1 MPLGQGIVEVLR
13 AIPPRIEVTGHGPTV
28 RITAGSFDA
37 ALDYA
42 RECYGDPAVL
52 DCALRYRF
60 WPRVTLTVTTD
71 PGLAAAAPS
80 LEELRVR
87 LQQEEAGVRASRG
100 AHRAAPG
107 AHRAEPVAASVDP
120 FAAPAEPPGDSGE
133 QGEPGLS
140 TLEEIFAHQE
150 LQRQQRARIPTQR
163 GDAGHR

>member
-28 RITAGSFDA
+28 RVTAGSFDA

-52 DCALRYRF
+52 DCMLRYRF

-71 PGLAAAAPS
+71 PGLAAAAPP
-80 LEELRVR
+80 LEELRDR
-87 LQQEEAGVRASRG
+87 LQEQEAGVRASRG
-100 AHRAAPG
+100 AHRAVPG
-107 AHRAEPVAASVDP
+107 AHRAEPVPATPEEPVGGPAGPAA
-120 FAAPAEPPGDSGE
+120 AEPPR
-133 QGEPGLS
+133 EPGLS

>member
-13 AIPPRIEVTGHGPTV
+13 AIPPRIEVAGHGPTV

-42 RECYGDPAVL
+42 RECYDDPAVL
-52 DCALRYRF
+52 GCDLRYRF

-71 PGLAAAAPS
+71 PELAGSAPP
-80 LEELRVR
+80 LEELRGR
-87 LQQEEAGVRASRG
+87 LLQEEAGLRASRG
-100 AHRAAPG
+100 AHRAG
-107 AHRAEPVAASVDP
+107 SGTHRAEPRT
-120 FAAPAEPPGDSGE
+120 APPEPSS
-133 QGEPGLS
+133 EPGLS

-163 GDAGHR
+163 GDAGGAA